1 MVGSD
6 QSSFWIELTIL
17 KTSGNR
23 ARAKIW
29 REKFFEFLE
38 NEEVFSMM
46 EEPVLLPQ
54 EYSVACDSLVQED
67 AQGRQE
73 SFDSS
78 I

>member
-1 MVGSD
+1 
-6 QSSFWIELTIL
+6 
-17 KTSGNR
+17 
-23 ARAKIW
+23 
-29 REKFFEFLE
+29 
-38 NEEVFSMM
+38 MM